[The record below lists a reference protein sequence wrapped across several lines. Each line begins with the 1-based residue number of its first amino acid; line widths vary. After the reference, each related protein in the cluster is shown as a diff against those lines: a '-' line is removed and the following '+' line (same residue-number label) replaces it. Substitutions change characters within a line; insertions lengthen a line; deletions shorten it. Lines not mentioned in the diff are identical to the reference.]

1 MAAIT
6 CEEQALANIV
16 RCELETYD
24 EQPKVY
30 RFTTASEGSYSAVVN
45 EGQETIL
52 RVKNELLATNRFE
65 DIQYGSDINLTQ
77 VTFVPEILAIVD
89 GGTVTRESGET
100 GKITKYQGPIAGA
113 PVNRKLF
120 KLKLYVEQKD
130 VSGETQQ
137 YVCFTFESCKGKP
150 AAFTFKDGEFITP
163 QYTIVSRIPTGSS
176 PYTMEYM
183 KTLPQ

>member
-6 CEEQALANIV
+6 CEEQPLANIV
-16 RCELETYD
+16 RCEFETYD
-24 EQPKVY
+24 LQPKTY

-100 GKITKYQGPIAGA
+100 GKITKYKGPVAGA

-163 QYTIVSRIPTGSS
+163 QYTIMSRIPTGSS

>member
-24 EQPKVY
+24 SPQPKIY

-89 GGTVTRESGET
+89 GGTVTRES
-100 GKITKYQGPIAGA
+100 AG
-113 PVNRKLF
+113 R
-120 KLKLYVEQKD
+120 
-130 VSGETQQ
+130 
-137 YVCFTFESCKGKP
+137 
-150 AAFTFKDGEFITP
+150 
-163 QYTIVSRIPTGSS
+163 
-176 PYTMEYM
+176 
-183 KTLPQ
+183 

>member
-16 RCELETYD
+16 RCELETYED
-24 EQPKVY
+24 IPAVY
-30 RFTTASEGSYSAVVN
+30 RFTTASEGSYSAVVS

-89 GGTVTRESGET
+89 GGTVIKEGDTIVR
-100 GKITKYQGPIAGA
+100 YDGPLAGT

-130 VSGETQQ
+130 ISGETMQ
-137 YVCFTFESCKGKP
+137 YVCFTFEKCKGKP
-150 AAFTFKDGEFITP
+150 ATFSFKDGEFITP
-163 QYTIVSRIPTGSS
+163 QYTIMSRIPKGSS

-183 KTLPQ
+183 DTLPE